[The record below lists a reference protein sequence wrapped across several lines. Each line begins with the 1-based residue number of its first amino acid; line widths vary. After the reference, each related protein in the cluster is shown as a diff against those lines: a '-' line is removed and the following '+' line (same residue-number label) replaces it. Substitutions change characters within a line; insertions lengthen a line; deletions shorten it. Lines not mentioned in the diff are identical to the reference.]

1 MIKQNG
7 VNKNL
12 FRRCVAFVI
21 NINNQALNRLAL
33 QIVDYIIA
41 LHTMVRNVKNV
52 SLVCWPLHEKLPSE
66 AYFAMSFRSRSISGW
81 NELLPK
87 IFTSNDTGS
96 NPGESTNTSNSP
108 GGKMMTYRSE
118 FGLGV

>member
-52 SLVCWPLHEKLPSE
+52 P
-66 AYFAMSFRSRSISGW
+66 FI
-81 NELLPK
+81 
-87 IFTSNDTGS
+87 
-96 NPGESTNTSNSP
+96 
-108 GGKMMTYRSE
+108 
-118 FGLGV
+118 

>member
-1 MIKQNG
+1 MIKENG

-12 FRRCVAFVI
+12 FRRSIAFVI

-33 QIVDYIIA
+33 QIIDHILA

-52 SLVCWPLHEKLPSE
+52 PFICWPLHLKTTKRS
-66 AYFAMSFRSRSISGW
+66 YFAMSFRSRSISGW